1 MGSANISS
9 KVPRSK
15 YFRLCGPC
23 GLYKTT
29 QLCLGGRK
37 VATHSVIECEYSIA
51 SSRFTE
57 EKARCRQKR
66 VLRNEDPQACFI
78 CVFLYDQ
85 PEFPFGL
92 YTIVLDFIL
101 LAPDTLFLFREVEI
115 VHLRSAKFKL
125 PQYYG
130 IGLHNAW

>member
-1 MGSANISS
+1 MSW
-9 KVPRSK
+9 KD
-15 YFRLCGPC
+15 
-23 GLYKTT
+23 GLLNTST
-29 QLCLGGRK
+29 LEEGGL
-37 VATHSVIECEYSIA
+37 SFIA

-57 EKARCRQKR
+57 EKMRCRQKS
-66 VLRNEDPQACFI
+66 VLRDEDPQACFI

-101 LAPDTLFLFREVEI
+101 LAPDTLFLAPDTLFLFREVEI
-115 VHLRSAKFKL
+115 VHLRSTKFKL

-130 IGLHNAW
+130 IQFHNAW